1 MEVIGLD
8 RFLETLDKRKDVEG
22 RERGLITVSN
32 HISVIDDPLM
42 WGVLPFKY
50 SFDPNNH
57 RWGLG
62 SYDLCFTNKGLSTFF
77 TLGQVLPTHRLLHSP
92 HGGLFQPTVTQAI
105 RLLSSQPFSPIDPIS
120 TSASPPSLSPR
131 SPDLDDPFTAG
142 SLTFSTNGVDTFP
155 SPSAYVSRKFS
166 WVHVFPEGR
175 VHQHPLKSLRY
186 FRWGVSR
193 MILESEPLPAIIPM
207 FIDGNQEIMH
217 ESREFPR
224 FIPRIGKKV
233 VVAFGEAVDGE
244 KIFGDLRM
252 RWKRLVNLQKDA
264 LRKKGLKD
272 HMEMGELTDGLKY
285 STEAMALRMEV
296 TKLVRNEVLKLR
308 RSLGYP
314 EEDPKEG
321 LVETYIEEGGKREG
335 RMDDGSWV
343 KEE

>member
-1 MEVIGLD
+1 
-8 RFLETLDKRKDVEG
+8 
-22 RERGLITVSN
+22 
-32 HISVIDDPLM
+32 
-42 WGVLPFKY
+42 
-50 SFDPNNH
+50 
-57 RWGLG
+57 
-62 SYDLCFTNKGLSTFF
+62 
-77 TLGQVLPTHRLLHSP
+77 
-92 HGGLFQPTVTQAI
+92 
-105 RLLSSQPFSPIDPIS
+105 
-120 TSASPPSLSPR
+120 
-131 SPDLDDPFTAG
+131 
-142 SLTFSTNGVDTFP
+142 
-155 SPSAYVSRKFS
+155 
-166 WVHVFPEGR
+166 
-175 VHQHPLKSLRY
+175 
-186 FRWGVSR
+186 
-193 MILESEPLPAIIPM
+193 M

-264 LRKKGLKD
+264 LRKKGLED

-285 STEAMALRMEV
+285 SIEAVALRVEV
-296 TKLVRNEVLKLR
+296 TKLVRNEVLKVR

-335 RMDDGSWV
+335 KMDDGSWI